1 MPTPIKLDLHLQQ
14 RTIDEG
20 FTQSELSML
29 DECALK
35 HNYNYNNLLTKS
47 GKFNWNFWVGTAWHT
62 FQEHWRVSQGKI
74 DLDMIQGN
82 LNIPKDILRDTAFE
96 EQYEYWE
103 GILPTYQM
111 AYAKHFVGEE
121 QLKYSLIEEELST
134 NFMDFKLRGKLDLVS
149 DKPRFI
155 RDFKTTSSAW
165 LISPNGWHF
174 KLQFMF
180 YCWLMSKNDPV
191 WTAKP
196 FDFQL
201 DIMQKPNLKQTKKE
215 NLQQHIQRVC
225 KDIQD
230 QPDKYFIRETKQ
242 IFPENITHFERTV
255 LLPKLER
262 IALVRE
268 NPDAALSIITNPNT
282 NACNAFGHQC
292 DFFEICS
299 QGWDAGK
306 FFFEQRTTK
315 HQELI

>member
-1 MPTPIKLDLHLQQ
+1 MPAPLLDLHLQP
-14 RTIDEG
+14 RTLSEG
-20 FTQSELSML
+20 ITQSELSML
-29 DECALK
+29 DECPK
-35 HNYNYNNLLTKS
+35 KWNFNYNNLLTKS
-47 GKFNWNFWVGTAWHT
+47 GKFNWSFWVGTAWHT

-74 DLDMIQGN
+74 DLEMIQGN
-82 LNIPKDILRDTAFE
+82 LTFSKDILRDTAFE
-96 EQYEYWE
+96 KELEYWA
-103 GILPTYQM
+103 GILPTYQKT
-111 AYAKHFVGEE
+111 YTKHFAGEE
-121 QLKYSLIEEELST
+121 KLEYSLIEEELST

-149 DKPRFI
+149 DNLRFI

-180 YCWLMSKNDPV
+180 YCWLMSKCYPG
-191 WTAKP
+191 WTDKP

-201 DIMQKPNLKQTKKE
+201 DIMQKPNLKQTKADGT
-215 NLQQHIQRVC
+215 LQGHIRRIC
-225 KDIQD
+225 KDIET

-262 IALVRE
+262 LALVRE

-282 NACNAFGHQC
+282 NACNAYGNTC

-306 FFFEQRTTK
+306 FFFEQRKHK
-315 HQELI
+315 HQELA